1 MELEKKK
8 EELEKQRIE
17 LLERQRVEKERLLE
31 RIKRAQVAKT
41 GKAGEGSKENG
52 NSAGVESTVEINGEK
67 NRNDVVVNEPDERK
81 LKLQKMLADL
91 QSQVSLPE
99 QTPLPPQHTNS
110 L

>member
-31 RIKRAQVAKT
+31 RIKRAQVAKAD
-41 GKAGEGSKENG
+41 KVGEGSKENG